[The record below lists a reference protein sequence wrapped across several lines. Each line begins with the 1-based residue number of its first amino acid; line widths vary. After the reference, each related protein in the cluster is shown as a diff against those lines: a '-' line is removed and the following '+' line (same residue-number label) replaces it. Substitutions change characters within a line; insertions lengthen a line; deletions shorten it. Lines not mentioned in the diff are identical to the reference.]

1 MKYRPFLHIAFL
13 LLALNLTVG
22 NRSAYAD
29 LANDNFTLSSGSNA
43 TTANSTE
50 SAGVGQ
56 YMVIQGAGL
65 NMNVVNG
72 STLTPAF
79 GNGNVL
85 ALGNSTSTNTFFRA
99 FNGAASLSLNSL
111 ATNQTLRLSFDV
123 AFDGATLAA
132 AQNFS
137 FGFVNYSSPVSIIFA
152 NVDLSSAALASE
164 FRYRTGSYNMSSA
177 GPTVGT
183 AWTEAPTVWTNT
195 SYRFDFSV
203 TKDGGGNF
211 IVAYARDGTVVSSQ
225 TLLGNSTWGT
235 TMAGL
240 NITGVAFRQCTV
252 PGVMTYI
259 DNVLV
264 TVPEPTTTVLTMAGV
279 AGLLVFI
286 RRRKQ
291 QAARSKDDG
300 S

>member
-137 FGFVNYSSPVSIIFA
+137 FGWATARPDA
-152 NVDLSSAALASE
+152 NIVDRLIEAS
-164 FRYRTGSYNMSSA
+164 R
-177 GPTVGT
+177 
-183 AWTEAPTVWTNT
+183 
-195 SYRFDFSV
+195 
-203 TKDGGGNF
+203 
-211 IVAYARDGTVVSSQ
+211 
-225 TLLGNSTWGT
+225 
-235 TMAGL
+235 
-240 NITGVAFRQCTV
+240 
-252 PGVMTYI
+252 
-259 DNVLV
+259 
-264 TVPEPTTTVLTMAGV
+264 
-279 AGLLVFI
+279 
-286 RRRKQ
+286 
-291 QAARSKDDG
+291 
-300 S
+300 